1 MKLEDYNNIPKELL
15 EFSPQKDD
23 LHDQKLNTKPVGY
36 LKDAFYRF
44 RKNKGSIVAF
54 FIIMILILFAIIV
67 PFISKYEVKVPVADN
82 YPSYSL
88 ALPKNGLSTAL
99 GIPFWDGCKK
109 QKIGATDYYKYL
121 AIEAETGTKV
131 ISGDVTATVERGP
144 DGKDKNYYE
153 FREDS
158 YYKAGVEY
166 YTITPERYLDIQRY
180 QNETGIQILFPMT
193 DLTKNN
199 RQSAELQGFINDANL
214 WYEFKR
220 EKGILEP
227 VYEDDGVTFKNIYL
241 EHQELPVY
249 DPDATFPLTV
259 EKLKEVMSSKLT
271 EIKQNTQL
279 PSKVVIQGYKFNSD
293 ITWTLDAAG
302 TKLTLDKNKITFM
315 PPTEDT
321 PIKLTAV
328 INLAGLHTETLEF
341 EVIAKAGKQD
351 NNFTNKI
358 SEPKV
363 DGIPYYNE
371 DGSIVTV
378 PYDDYDSLRIEENGE
393 KLYSYALKADGA
405 YKVRMLKY
413 EYYKYY
419 HTEILKDG
427 VTEPYFVFGTNETGQ
442 DILVC
447 LASGARFSL
456 LLAVVVASINLIV
469 GAIIGAIEGYYGG
482 MIDLVIER
490 FIEILGSI
498 PFMIVITLLK
508 YHLDVSHVLILF
520 ISFFL
525 TGWTGMAARTRM
537 QFYRFKN
544 QEYVMAARTLG
555 ASDKRIM
562 FKHIF
567 PNAIGTLITS
577 CVLVIPGVIFSE
589 TSLSYLG
596 IINLD
601 SGDMSSVGTLLA
613 QGNAKL
619 FTHPHVIIFPSIFI
633 SLLMLSFNLFG
644 NGLRDAFNPSLRGT
658 EE

>member
-15 EFSPQKDD
+15 EFSPQRDD

-54 FIIMILILFAIIV
+54 FIIMLLLLFAIIV
-67 PFISKYEVKVPVADN
+67 PFVSKYEVKVPVADN
-82 YPSYSL
+82 YPSYQL
-88 ALPKNGLSTAL
+88 TLPKNGLSTAL
-99 GIPFWDGCKK
+99 GIPFWDGCKE
-109 QKIGATDYYKYL
+109 QKSGYSDYIKNL

-131 ISGDVTATVERGP
+131 ITSDVEVITEIGT
-144 DGKDKNYYE
+144 DGKEKQYYKY
-153 FREDS
+153 REDS
-158 YYKAGVEY
+158 YFKAGCEFY
-166 YTITPERYLDIQRY
+166 LITPERYRDIQNY
-180 QNETGIQILFPMT
+180 QNETGIQIIYPMM
-193 DLTKNN
+193 DLSKNK
-199 RQSAELQGFINDANL
+199 RRDPSLAGFINDANL
-214 WYEFKR
+214 WYEFNR
-220 EKGILEP
+220 VKGVLEP
-227 VYEDDGVTFKNIYL
+227 VYEDDGVTFKNIYSGFL
-241 EHQELPVY
+241 N
-249 DPDATFPLTV
+249 TV
-259 EKLKEVMSSKLT
+259 IDDEKTMPYVIEALNQSMESVTSK
-271 EIKQNTQL
+271 EIKSIVHLPKSISIFECSYLANITWSIDEDITAVKLDGNMLDYQN
-279 PSKVVIQGYKFNSD
+279 PSKRTVV
-293 ITWTLDAAG
+293 
-302 TKLTLDKNKITFM
+302 
-315 PPTEDT
+315 
-321 PIKLTAV
+321 KLTAL
-328 INLAGLHTETLEF
+328 INLNGVEDTAEYELTIIPNTGFMGTDIK
-341 EVIAKAGKQD
+341 V
-351 NNFTNKI
+351 
-358 SEPKV
+358 EPVQSQQVPKY
-363 DGIPYYNE
+363 DENGEQI
-371 DGSIVTV
+371 IV
-378 PYDDYDSLRIEENGE
+378 PYDDYYSLR
-393 KLYSYALKADGA
+393 LDSDVDYAYSYAEKADGA
-405 YKVRMLKY
+405 YRVRMLKY

-419 HTEILKDG
+419 HKYILKDD

-456 LLAVVVASINLIV
+456 LLAVIVASINLIV

-482 MIDLVIER
+482 VIDLVIER

-508 YHLDVSHVLILF
+508 YHLDVSHVVILF

-613 QGNAKL
+613 QGNARL
-619 FTHPHVIIFPSIFI
+619 FTHPHVILFPAIFI